1 MAKRQVN
8 PFDQLLDQFTQEI
21 VKMVHMV
28 PKMDAPPGA
37 VKLKPAEVQENYD
50 KMRDDPDA
58 WGKIIQKHGFP
69 AAVKYWH
76 EMEGKNGKTKSSEET
91 QPLA

>member
-21 VKMVHMV
+21 VKMVKSV

-37 VKLKPAEVQENYD
+37 VRLKPAEIHENYM
-50 KMRDDPDA
+50 KMRDDPA
-58 WGKIIQKHGFP
+58 EWTKIIQKHGFP
-69 AAVKYWH
+69 AAVRYWH
-76 EMEGKNGKTKSSEET
+76 DQEGKNGRTEEDET
-91 QPLA
+91 GQPLA